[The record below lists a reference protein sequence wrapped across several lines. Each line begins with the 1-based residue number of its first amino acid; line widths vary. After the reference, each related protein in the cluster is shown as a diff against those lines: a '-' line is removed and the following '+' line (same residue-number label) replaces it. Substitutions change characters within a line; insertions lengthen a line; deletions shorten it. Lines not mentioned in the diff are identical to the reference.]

1 MVKALELIKTQKD
14 REKKK
19 LNIYKKIYKRI
30 ENKIIQSSNMN
41 LYECWYEIP
50 EFLFNIPLYNLENC
64 KLYLQNKLT
73 DDGFL
78 INFTGVNVIVI
89 SWKK

>member
-19 LNIYKKIYKRI
+19 LHIYKKIYKRI

>member
-1 MVKALELIKTQKD
+1 MVKALELIKEQTD

-19 LNIYKKIYKRI
+19 IYIYKKIYKRI
-30 ENKIIQSSNMN
+30 ENKIIKSSSMN

-73 DDGFL
+73 DDGF
-78 INFTGVNVIVI
+78 IVYFTGVNIIVV

>member
-1 MVKALELIKTQKD
+1 MVKALELIKEQKD

-19 LNIYKKIYKRI
+19 IYIYKKIYKRI
-30 ENKIIQSSNMN
+30 ENKIIKSSSMN

-73 DDGFL
+73 DDGFSVY
-78 INFTGVNVIVI
+78 FTGVNVIVV

>member
-64 KLYLQNKLT
+64 KLYLERKLNE
-73 DDGFL
+73 DGFS
-78 INFTGVNVIVI
+78 INFTGVNIIVI